1 LIPVFQDFDQVRTG
15 CVTSGQFQRVL
26 SKFNLL
32 EELSNTELEAICD
45 KFSVKV
51 GGRVDINYAAFCLI
65 VDDYAAQ

>member
-1 LIPVFQDFDQVRTG
+1 
-15 CVTSGQFQRVL
+15 L